1 MVPAI
6 ACYGA
11 TIHAVKKKHR
21 LKQYRFVHHIEGR
34 SEPYLRNINLDTY
47 YIFDAEEPP
56 LSQSS
61 HTFITDFFFLKSDMK
76 KVQEKCV

>member
-11 TIHAVKKKHR
+11 TIHTVKKKHR
-21 LKQYRFVHHIEGR
+21 WKQYRFLCTIEGR
-34 SEPYLRNINLDTY
+34 SEPDLRNINLDIY

-56 LSQSS
+56 LPQSS
-61 HTFITDFFFLKSDMK
+61 HTFITDFFFFFSLT
-76 KVQEKCV
+76 